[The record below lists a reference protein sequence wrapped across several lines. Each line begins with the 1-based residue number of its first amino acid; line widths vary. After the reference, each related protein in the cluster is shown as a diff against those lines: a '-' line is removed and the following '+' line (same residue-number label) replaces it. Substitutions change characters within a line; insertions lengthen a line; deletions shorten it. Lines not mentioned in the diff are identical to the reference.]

1 MKIYYGKA
9 IYGKNEV
16 EAVNKVLK
24 KNYLNLVDGPN
35 VKLLENKIAKLFGKK
50 HALMVNSGSSAN
62 LLGLASFNFKPG
74 SEIITTTLTFS
85 TTVAPI
91 YQLGLVP
98 SFIGVIEDKFIADVS
113 QIEKC
118 ITKKTVAIM
127 LPNLLGN
134 IVDWKKVKFIAKKYN
149 LKLIED
155 SADTIG
161 YAIDGSNTGRLSDIV
176 TNSFYASHIITG
188 AGFGGI
194 VCFNNKDQ
202 YNRAKLLRGWGRSS
216 TLFNEKEDI
225 LKRFKTKVDGIPYDG
240 KYIFSAIGYNF
251 LPSEISAAFALE
263 QSKKLKSNISTRIRN
278 FKFLIN
284 FFKKYEDIFSLPRQ
298 NKGVKTGWL
307 AFPLV
312 IKSKKIKRQKLQI
325 FLEKR
330 NIQTR
335 TIFTG
340 NILRQP
346 IMKKKK
352 YFKHKKSEIVS
363 NDIMRNGILIGCH
376 HGLTKKNLEYIC
388 KSFNLFLKKNNL
400 I

>member
-9 IYGKNEV
+9 IYGKNEID
-16 EAVNKVLK
+16 AVNKVLK

-155 SADTIG
+155 SADAIG

-388 KSFNLFLKKNNL
+388 KSFNLFLKK
-400 I
+400 II